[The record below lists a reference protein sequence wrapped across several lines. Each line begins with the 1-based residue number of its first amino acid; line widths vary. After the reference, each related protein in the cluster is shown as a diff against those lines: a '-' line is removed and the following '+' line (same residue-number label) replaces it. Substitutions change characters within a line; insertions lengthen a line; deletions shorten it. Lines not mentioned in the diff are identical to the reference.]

1 LLAAGLMA
9 CNTLP
14 AFAQSSAQSA
24 VSGASATGTPI
35 ALPSTP
41 PPSVA
46 AGVFPLDQ
54 VHRGLRGVAYTVFE
68 GTQPEA
74 MEVEILGIL
83 HNAIGPGQDMILA
96 RLIGAKPE
104 YTGVVAGMSGS
115 PVYIDGKLLGALSY
129 RIGQF
134 SKEPI
139 AGITPIA
146 QMFQVRDQ
154 PAAPALGI
162 SLASA
167 DHPENP
173 AQSAASGASPVA
185 DSATV
190 QPIETPLVFT
200 GFSPEAIKLWQDNLP
215 SAGLTAMSGIGGG
228 SSTQPQPEPIVP
240 GSAISAVLVRGDLD
254 ISATCTV
261 TYIDA
266 KQLLA
271 CGHPITQF
279 GPVSMPMTKA
289 EVLATLASPL
299 NAFKIIN
306 TTETVG
312 SFTQDRQSAIGGLL
326 GTTARMIPV
335 SVSIGHVSPGNSDI
349 KSAGK
354 TVDQPAARKLHFE
367 VVDNP
372 QITPVAIMVS
382 IYQALLASN
391 SYAEESSYRMNAAI
405 DLDGYPSVHLDSL
418 VAPTDQAPA
427 SLQAAVTVGRSF
439 AQLYDNA
446 ARLTNVRSVNVEFE
460 AIPGRQSLQLESV
473 ISSATRVHPGD
484 SITIDAT
491 VRPYHGEPRNVR
503 IPITLPASLPEGPLR
518 VVVSDGATLDRITQS
533 SRGNTR
539 PLDISASIAQMNSLH
554 DNDRLYVTL
563 LEPSAQA
570 VLDGRTLAA
579 LPISMANVFEPLRGN
594 QEMTL
599 NGESALPVGSVA
611 AGGMLTGQQVISLQV
626 E

>member
-1 LLAAGLMA
+1 MA

-14 AFAQSSAQSA
+14 AFAQASAQSGVA
-24 VSGASATGTPI
+24 AASAAGNPI

-96 RLIGAKPE
+96 RLVGAKPE

-154 PAAPALGI
+154 PAAPAIGT

-173 AQSAASGASPVA
+173 AHSAASGATPVA

-228 SSTQPQPEPIVP
+228 SSTQAQPEPIVP

-271 CGHPITQF
+271 CGHPITQY
-279 GPVSMPMTKA
+279 GPVAMPMTKA

-326 GTTARMIPV
+326 GATARMIPV
-335 SVSIGHVSPGNSDI
+335 SVSIGRESPGNVRRQIRRQDRRPSCC
-349 KSAGK
+349 AE
-354 TVDQPAARKLHFE
+354 AAFR
-367 VVDNP
+367 
-372 QITPVAIMVS
+372 
-382 IYQALLASN
+382 
-391 SYAEESSYRMNAAI
+391 
-405 DLDGYPSVHLDSL
+405 
-418 VAPTDQAPA
+418 
-427 SLQAAVTVGRSF
+427 GR
-439 AQLYDNA
+439 
-446 ARLTNVRSVNVEFE
+446 R
-460 AIPGRQSLQLESV
+460 
-473 ISSATRVHPGD
+473 
-484 SITIDAT
+484 
-491 VRPYHGEPRNVR
+491 
-503 IPITLPASLPEGPLR
+503 
-518 VVVSDGATLDRITQS
+518 
-533 SRGNTR
+533 
-539 PLDISASIAQMNSLH
+539 
-554 DNDRLYVTL
+554 
-563 LEPSAQA
+563 
-570 VLDGRTLAA
+570 
-579 LPISMANVFEPLRGN
+579 
-594 QEMTL
+594 
-599 NGESALPVGSVA
+599 
-611 AGGMLTGQQVISLQV
+611 
-626 E
+626 